1 MVFLFVLTSLFLA
14 VISDAYSFT
23 HVAMEYAE
31 EQRAE
36 RLARA
41 EEAKKVKAKKDN

>member
-1 MVFLFVLTSLFLA
+1 MEVHIGPNASG
-14 VISDAYSFT
+14 ISDAYSFT